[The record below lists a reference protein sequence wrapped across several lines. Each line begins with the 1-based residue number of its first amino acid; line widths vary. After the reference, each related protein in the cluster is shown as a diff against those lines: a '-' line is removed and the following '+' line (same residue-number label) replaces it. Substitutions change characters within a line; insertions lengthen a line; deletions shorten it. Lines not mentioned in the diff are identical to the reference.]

1 MVAVLGYSKA
11 EIRQA
16 VKDMYTLVAEKPDSP
31 LHFPIGSEAAILAGY
46 DTGRIADIPV
56 EALESFAGVG
66 CPFRADIIRT
76 GQTVLDI
83 GSGSGTDV
91 LIAAA
96 MVGETGKV
104 WALDLTPA
112 MHIKLQRILD
122 QNKVSNV
129 ETIDGDAEKI
139 PLPDSSVDI
148 VSSNGVLNLVADK
161 RRAIGEIFRVLKP
174 GGQVQIADIV
184 IASPV
189 TPDCEDDPKLWAECV
204 VGATVD
210 DTYLTMFRDAG
221 FEQLEVLRDYDYFA
235 HSPST
240 ETMEVAKQFG
250 AHAVE
255 LRMRRRQRAP
265 AKIIQFAKR
274 LDPRRVIRGIQRRG
288 LWGTVSLG
296 MAAITC
302 YGTLALVGI
311 MSAMGV
317 SMAVD
322 ENIWAGSIILFAVVA
337 CAVIALGLR
346 KHRSARPLIVGLA
359 GTGVLIYTM
368 YIDYSVIT
376 EIIGFTILGIATY
389 LDFDLRRWSR
399 LPDGRKSAIHRQRNR
414 PVSHEVTD

>member
-16 VKDMYTLVAEKPDSP
+16 VRDMYTLVAEKPDSP
-31 LHFPIGSEAAILAGY
+31 LHFPIGPEAAKLAGY
-46 DTGRIADIPV
+46 DAGQMADLPV
-56 EALESFAGVG
+56 ETLESFAGVG
-66 CPFRADIIRT
+66 CPFRADIIKP
-76 GQTVLDI
+76 GHTVLDI

-91 LIAAA
+91 LIAAR

-112 MHIKLQRILD
+112 MRLKLQNTLD
-122 QNKVSNV
+122 QNNITNV
-129 ETIDGDAEKI
+129 ETIDGDTEKI

-148 VSSNGVLNLVADK
+148 VTSNGVLNLVADK

-189 TPDCEDDPKLWAECV
+189 TPDCEDDPRLWAECV

-210 DTYLTMFRDAG
+210 ETYLTMFRDAG
-221 FEQLEVLRDYDYFA
+221 FCELEVLRDYDYFA
-235 HSPST
+235 HSPSA
-240 ETMEVAKQFG
+240 ETIEVAKQFG

-255 LRMRRRQRAP
+255 LRMRRRDRAP
-265 AKIIQFAKR
+265 AKIVQLGKR
-274 LDPRRVIRGIQRRG
+274 LDPRRLVKSIQRRG

-311 MSAMGV
+311 MSALGV

-322 ENIWAGSIILFAVVA
+322 ENIWAGGIILFAVVA
-337 CAVIALGLR
+337 CVVIALGLR
-346 KHRSARPLIVGLA
+346 KHRSPKPLIVALA

-368 YIDYSVIT
+368 YVDYSTVT
-376 EIIGFTILGIATY
+376 ELFGFTILAIATY

-399 LPDGRKSAIHRQRNR
+399 LSSGKKSGARSNRTRQI
-414 PVSHEVTD
+414 SQGATD